1 MALDTTNKIDLNRS
15 TTGVALPKD
24 VLDEVWQG
32 IRENSAVMQLSRNME
47 IPGTGVTVNIIT
59 GDPEP
64 DWVTESTEKPV
75 DTPTISNKAMQ
86 PYKLAVIVPFS
97 KEFRRDLPTLYSAVV
112 ERVPFALA
120 KKFDSTVF
128 YGTAP
133 GTNFDTLSSVTAVDL
148 EADPAGAINGAMT
161 DIAVAGGAATGIVM
175 SPQGYGILSGAK
187 GSDGGLIF
195 AGSYNT
201 AVGAIMP
208 FGLTT
213 LQRHAAYK
221 AGSSAANSIGFIGD
235 WTKAIVGTV
244 QDITVDFS
252 DQATI
257 NDGTKQV
264 NLWQRNM
271 FALRCEMEVGFIVED
286 AHYFQKFTDTYPAS

>member
-1 MALDTTNKIDLNRS
+1 MLDQTIQYYLRFWLGICRTSPAVSALRIMRYCLYY
-15 TTGVALPKD
+15 LF
-24 VLDEVWQG
+24 
-32 IRENSAVMQLSRNME
+32 IILSHPQRAA
-47 IPGTGVTVNIIT
+47 PR
-59 GDPEP
+59 
-64 DWVTESTEKPV
+64 
-75 DTPTISNKAMQ
+75 PTS
-86 PYKLAVIVPFS
+86 
-97 KEFRRDLPTLYSAVV
+97 
-112 ERVPFALA
+112 
-120 KKFDSTVF
+120 
-128 YGTAP
+128 
-133 GTNFDTLSSVTAVDL
+133 DTLARGTAVDR
-148 EADPAGAINGAMT
+148 EAAPAGATNGSIT
-161 DIAVAGGAATGIVM
+161 DSAVAGGAATGIVM

-187 GSDGGLIF
+187 DSGGDIIF

-201 AVGAIMP
+201 AVGAITP

-221 AGSSAANSIGFIGD
+221 AGSSAANSVGFIGD

-271 FALRCEMEVGFIVED
+271 FALRCEMEVGFIVEGAD
-286 AHYFQKFTDTYPAS
+286 YFQKFTDTYP